1 MAKDRLDSNFWG
13 LSAVAKDRVSDGR
26 RSDLAYGVVVT
37 LREINGVNRTATR
50 IVLIEKESYENRNAF
65 VRRL

>member
-50 IVLIEKESYENRNAF
+50 IVLIEKESYENRNAL
-65 VRRL
+65 V